1 MDMDKIK
8 NFIARNRQKLIIISA
23 IFLFIIGILN
33 FFFVYVVRVTS
44 NDECLWIPKQQ
55 GIFFDKVKVNGV
67 TWNAG
72 IRNGDQLIS
81 INKEKIISDLS
92 AQRILNKVK
101 AGNYAE
107 YVFRKAGKDIQTKVY
122 IKKLMNFS
130 QVGLAL
136 LGIFW
141 LVIGF
146 IVVSAKPE
154 GHLQRLF
161 YRVGACFVLYEVFV
175 FNTDGAQVAP
185 WFGIITDLIW
195 SAAAT
200 FLPFMIIHFFWIFPK
215 PFNFI
220 RKKWIRKVLY
230 YIPIILFS
238 TSVLYRIMFVYFHK
252 NNDVFFKFNI
262 QFLSQ
267 LLLGSMIIGLI
278 SLFINYIRMN
288 DKGEKKPVFI
298 ILSAYALGLFS
309 ILYTVF
315 VAPNITDTMFNSPE
329 YYTPILLVAVIPIA
343 FGISIFRYQLM
354 DVSIVVKNT
363 IIYGVATITIAAV
376 YFFMIYIIGQSVS
389 AAIGTEYQGIIAGV
403 IFIVFAIVF
412 QSTKDKFQD
421 FLTEKFYPEQFAYQK
436 VLIRFSNDVSVMV
449 GTDNILNSMKDTFVE
464 SLMIKEFGIM
474 IKNPDNELKL
484 ERSVGLKHNNLVIAE
499 SNIEKYIEE
508 KLLIS
513 KYIVVEQADFINVFP
528 TASRRLIEDNINTI
542 IPMIIKSRVIGLL
555 LFGLKHSGSQFAGKD
570 LELLYAAANQAAI
583 SIENARLYR
592 SEADKLKIERDL
604 DLARRIQQSLLPKCN
619 PNLQGLDICGQMI
632 PAMQVGG
639 DYYDLI
645 PISPTKLYVVV
656 GDVSGKGLSASL
668 YMTKLQT
675 MMQLACVN
683 SRSPRDILIEINK
696 NLYIS
701 MEKDWFVTM
710 TLALFDIEKKTVRVC
725 RAGHAPLLAASNG
738 SVDSYRTQGIG
749 VGLEKGL
756 IFDRT
761 LVEEEILLSPGKIF
775 AFYSDGITEAINE
788 KDDFFGEDKLTEL
801 LKGKTNMQSTDLMD
815 EIWESLKVFRGKA
828 EQNDDMTMVLVK
840 VS

>member
-1 MDMDKIK
+1 MNKLK
-8 NFIARNRQKLIIISA
+8 NFIARNRQKLIMISA
-23 IFLFIIGILN
+23 IFLLIIGILN
-33 FFFVYVVRVTS
+33 IIYVYGVRVKS
-44 NDECLWIPKQQ
+44 NDECLWVPKEE
-55 GIFFDKVKVNGV
+55 GVFFDKVKVNGV

-72 IRNGDQLIS
+72 VRNGDQLIS
-81 INKEKIISDLS
+81 INKEKITSDLQ
-92 AQRILNKVK
+92 AQKILDKVK
-101 AGNYAE
+101 GGDFAKYTFKKGSNE
-107 YVFRKAGKDIQTKVY
+107 IEGKVY
-122 IKKLMNFS
+122 VKKLINFS
-130 QVGLAL
+130 QVGLGL
-136 LGIFW
+136 LGLFW

-154 GHLQRLF
+154 GYLQRLF
-161 YRVGACFVLYEVFV
+161 YNIGACFVLYEVFV
-175 FNTDGAQVAP
+175 FGVEGQTPD
-185 WFGIITDLIW
+185 WFNALIGLTW
-195 SAAAT
+195 TAAAT
-200 FLPFMIIHFFWIFPK
+200 FLPFMLIHFFWIFPK
-215 PFNFI
+215 PFNFSK
-220 RKKWIRKVLY
+220 KKWVGKTLF
-230 YIPIILFS
+230 YIPLIMYTAAVLFRIL
-238 TSVLYRIMFVYFHK
+238 LLILHKDRNNYFQL
-252 NNDVFFKFNI
+252 NSD
-262 QFLSQ
+262 FLTR

-278 SLFINYIRMN
+278 SLFINYIRMKE
-288 DKGEKKPVFI
+288 KGEKKPVFI
-298 ILSAYALGLFS
+298 ILSAYTLGLFS

-315 VAPNITDTMFNSPE
+315 VAPVITDTMFNSPE

-389 AAIGTEYQGIIAGV
+389 AAIGTDYQGIIAGV

-412 QSTKDKFQD
+412 QSTKNKFQD

-436 VLIRFSNDVSVMV
+436 VLIRFSNDVSVIV
-449 GTDNILNSMKDTFVE
+449 GMDNILNSMKDTLVE

-474 IKNPDNELKL
+474 IKNPENELKL
-484 ERSVGLKHNNLVIAE
+484 ERSVGLKHTDLIISE
-499 SNIEKYIEE
+499 SNIDRYIEE
-508 KLLIS
+508 KSLIS
-513 KYIVVEQADFINVFP
+513 NYIVVEQADFINVFP
-528 TASRRLIEDNINTI
+528 TASARLIEDNINTI

-555 LFGLKHSGSQFAGKD
+555 LFGLKHSGAQFAGKD

-604 DLARRIQQSLLPKCN
+604 DLARKIQQSLLPKCN
-619 PNLQGLDICGQMI
+619 PNLKGLDICGQMV

-645 PISPTKLYVVV
+645 PISPTKLFVVV

-675 MMQLACVN
+675 MMQLACVAN
-683 SRSPRDILIEINK
+683 RSPRDILIEINR

-710 TLALFDIEKKTVRVC
+710 TLALFDVEKGIVRVC

-738 SVDSYRTQGIG
+738 TVDSYRTQGIG
-749 VGLEKGL
+749 VGLEKGV

-761 LVEEEILLSPGKIF
+761 LVEEEIVLSPGKIF

-788 KDDFFGEDKLTEL
+788 QEDFFGEEKLAGL
-801 LKGKTNMQSTDLMD
+801 LKGKTNMPSTELMD
-815 EIWESLKVFRGKA
+815 EIWES
-828 EQNDDMTMVLVK
+828 
-840 VS
+840 